1 MQSHFPESWKPGKF
15 DIWGASHQI
24 FHVLVVISS
33 VIHMRGLFTVFDW
46 IYENPVCEDWSS

>member
-46 IYENPVCEDWSS
+46 IYQNPVCEDWSS